1 MKDEKRNVLRWIA
14 TLGTIGIN
22 IVVSTII
29 GFFIGYYLDKLLGTK
44 PWLMFVFL
52 IIGIITGFMNMMRIL
67 NKVIKEEEKGND

>member
-1 MKDEKRNVLRWIA
+1 MKDEKRNVLRWIG

-22 IVVSTII
+22 LVVTTII

-67 NKVIKEEEKGND
+67 NKVIKEEEKGDG

>member
-1 MKDEKRNVLRWIA
+1 MKDEKRNLLRWIS

-22 IVVSTII
+22 LVVTTII

-52 IIGIITGFMNMMRIL
+52 IIGIFTGFWNMLRIL
-67 NKVIKEEEKGND
+67 NKVIKEEEKDNG